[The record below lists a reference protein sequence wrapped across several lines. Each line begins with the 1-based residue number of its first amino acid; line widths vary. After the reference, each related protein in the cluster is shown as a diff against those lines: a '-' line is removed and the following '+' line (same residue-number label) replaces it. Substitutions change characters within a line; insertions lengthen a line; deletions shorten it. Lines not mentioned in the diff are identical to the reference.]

1 MKKIIKFLLII
12 VMTILTFTCV
22 SCGEK
27 SEAQN
32 WDKFFKELDNAKSAT
47 IDTVMT
53 TSGTKINATVCND
66 LANKISYTTG
76 VLGQSPIYYVT
87 NTEGQCFRWNKDIED
102 GKEVWESYETKM
114 DLTDIL
120 YNTDY
125 IDKDSL
131 KKENFEFKKN
141 KYYLKSELVKEA
153 GISEMTVDFGT
164 FKNKCVI
171 KIVTDADTF
180 RESTITITISKLN
193 KTKINLPDEIKKE
206 TK

>member
-1 MKKIIKFLLII
+1 MKKIIKFLLVI
-12 VMTILTFTCV
+12 VMILVTFTCT

-27 SEAQN
+27 AKSQD
-32 WDKFFKELDNAKSAT
+32 WDKFFKKLDDAKSAT
-47 IDTVMT
+47 IEMVME
-53 TSGTKINATVCND
+53 TSGARINGTVYND

-87 NTEGQCFRWNKDIED
+87 NTEGQCFRWNKNIED
-102 GKEVWESYETKM
+102 SKEVWKSYETKT

-120 YNTDY
+120 YNIDY
-125 IDKDSL
+125 IDRNSL

-141 KYYLKSELVKEA
+141 KFYLKSELVEEA
-153 GISEMTVDFGT
+153 KISEMTVSVT
-164 FKNKCVI
+164 ENKCI
-171 KIVTDADTF
+171 IRIVEDAGTF

-193 KTKINLPDEIKKE
+193 KTKIDLPDEIKKG

>member
-1 MKKIIKFLLII
+1 MKKIIKFLLVIAMVLVI
-12 VMTILTFTCV
+12 FTCT

-27 SEAQN
+27 AKSQD
-32 WDKFFKELDNAKSAT
+32 WDKFFKKLDDAKSAT
-47 IDTVMT
+47 IEMVME
-53 TSGTKINATVCND
+53 TSGARINGTVYND

-87 NTEGQCFRWNKDIED
+87 NTEGQCFRWNKNIED
-102 GKEVWESYETKM
+102 SKEVWKSYETKT

-120 YNTDY
+120 YNIDY
-125 IDKDSL
+125 IDRDSL

-141 KYYLKSELVKEA
+141 KFYLKSELVEEA
-153 GISEMTVDFGT
+153 KISEMTVSVT
-164 FKNKCVI
+164 ENKCI
-171 KIVTDADTF
+171 IRIVEDAGTF

-193 KTKINLPDEIKKE
+193 KTKIDLPDEIKKG

>member
-1 MKKIIKFLLII
+1 MKKIIKFLLVI
-12 VMTILTFTCV
+12 VMILVTFTCT

-27 SEAQN
+27 AKSQD
-32 WDKFFKELDNAKSAT
+32 WDKFFKKLDDAKSAT
-47 IDTVMT
+47 IEMVME
-53 TSGTKINATVCND
+53 TSGARINGTVYND

-87 NTEGQCFRWNKDIED
+87 NTEGQCFRWNKNIED
-102 GKEVWESYETKM
+102 SKEVWKSYETKT

-120 YNTDY
+120 YNIDY
-125 IDKDSL
+125 IDRDSL

-141 KYYLKSELVKEA
+141 KFYLKSELVEEA
-153 GISEMTVDFGT
+153 KISEMTVSVT
-164 FKNKCVI
+164 ENKCI
-171 KIVTDADTF
+171 IRIVEDAGTF

-193 KTKINLPDEIKKE
+193 KTKIDLPDEIKKG

>member
-1 MKKIIKFLLII
+1 MKRIIKFLLII

-27 SEAQN
+27 SEAQS
-32 WDKFFKELDNAKSAT
+32 WDKFFKEFDSAKSAT

-53 TSGTKINATVCND
+53 TSGTRINGTVYND

-87 NTEGQCFRWNKDIED
+87 NTEGKCFRWNKAIED
-102 GKEVWESYETKM
+102 GKEVWKSYETKM

-120 YNTDY
+120 YNIDY
-125 IDKDSL
+125 IDRDSL
-131 KKENFEFKKN
+131 DKDNFDFKKN
-141 KYYLKSELVKEA
+141 KYYLNSELVEEA
-153 GISEMTVDFGT
+153 EISEMTVDFGT

-171 KIVTDADTF
+171 KIVKDAGTF

-193 KTKINLPDEIKKE
+193 KTKIDLPDEIKKE

>member
-1 MKKIIKFLLII
+1 MKKIIKFLLVI
-12 VMTILTFTCV
+12 VMVLITFTCT

-32 WDKFFKELDNAKSAT
+32 WDKFFKELDSAKSAT

-53 TSGTKINATVCND
+53 TSGTRINGTVYND

-76 VLGQSPIYYVT
+76 VLGQSPTYYVT
-87 NTEGQCFRWNKDIED
+87 NTKGQCFRWNKDIED

-114 DLTDIL
+114 DFTDIL

-125 IDKDSL
+125 IDKDLL

-193 KTKINLPDEIKKE
+193 KTKIDLPDEIKKG